1 MNSRPFLTLAAV
13 AGLAL
18 MLALPLF
25 ASAKADRVVI
35 CSSVENREPVG
46 AAASFPATAKE
57 LFCFSEFSGAE
68 GTSEITHVW
77 SKDGKEVFRQTLSV
91 KSAHWRTWSRKKVS
105 PGTWKVAV
113 LDGSGAE
120 IGSASFTVGG

>member
-1 MNSRPFLTLAAV
+1 MTGRSSLSFLAIL
-13 AGLAL
+13 GLAL
-18 MLALPLF
+18 VLALPFF

-46 AAASFPATAKE
+46 TAASFPATAEE
-57 LFCFSEFSGAE
+57 LFCFSELSGAE
-68 GTSEITHVW
+68 GTAEATHVW
-77 SKDGKEVFRQTLSV
+77 SKDGKEVFRQTLPV
-91 KSAHWRTWSRKKVS
+91 KAAHWRTWSRKKVS
-105 PGTWKVAV
+105 PGTWKVSV

>member
-1 MNSRPFLTLAAV
+1 MLSRKGFAFLIA

-18 MLALPLF
+18 VLALPFF

-46 AAASFPATAKE
+46 AAVSFPATVEE
-57 LFCFSEFSGAE
+57 LFCFSELSGAE
-68 GTSEITHVW
+68 GTAEITHVW
-77 SKDGKEVFRQTLSV
+77 SKDGKEVFRQTLPV
-91 KSAHWRTWSRKKVS
+91 KAAHWRTWSRKKVS
-105 PGTWKVAV
+105 PGTWKVSV

-120 IGSASFTVGG
+120 IGSTSFTVGG